1 MKHTL
6 RGWLLMAGICATSQL
21 YAQTVPSPKQHFGF
35 NIGDDYQLAN
45 YTQTAA
51 YFQQLA
57 KSDRVKLV
65 DIGLTEEG
73 RHQYML
79 VISSPAN
86 IRQLDQ
92 YKKIAQQLARAEGLT
107 PAQAHELADKGKAVV
122 WIDGGL
128 HATEVVG
135 THQLIETAWQLI
147 SRNDPETMRILDNV
161 IVLMTHANPD
171 GQELTSNWYM
181 RQTDTL
187 KRSTEQLPV
196 LYQKYIGHD
205 NNRDFYIMNMKESA
219 NMGKQLFLEWM
230 PQIMYNHHQ
239 RGPEGSVLAGP
250 PYRDPFNYFFDPLMI
265 TGIDALGAAMY
276 NRLNTEDK
284 PGYTRLNG
292 SSFSTW
298 YNGGLRT
305 TTQYHNMIGLLTE
318 IIGNPTPEKIPVVP
332 QRLIP
337 NGATPNPVRPQ
348 ADWHFRTSIDYSVSL
363 NYAVLD
369 YAARQRDEVLFNIYK
384 MGQHAIDKG
393 NTDTWTL
400 SPKRAEAITAAYKK
414 DQKDTTKD
422 DGSDPYG
429 WMKRGSNIG
438 MQYYDGVYK
447 NPAERDPRGYILS
460 ADQADFATAVK
471 FINALIK
478 AGIAVQKATS
488 PFTVGGK
495 SYPANSYIV
504 RTNQAFRPH
513 VLDMFE
519 PQDHPNDFQYP
530 GGPPVRPYD
539 AAGWTLA
546 FQMGVQ
552 FDRVLDDFSGPFEQL
567 PYGQLQSPVALAFT
581 PVTSGGYLLSAQVNN
596 AFIVVN
602 DLMKA
607 GVKVYR
613 LPEGAAGVAPGTFF
627 VPAGV
632 AANSI
637 LKKAAAEWGVAAKPV
652 SRKPKGL
659 TETTPLRI
667 ALWDTY
673 GGSMPS
679 GWTRW
684 LMEQYHFPFSLVYPK
699 DIAAGGLKQQYDVI
713 ILVTRAVPPV
723 GGEESNRYGY
733 RQSLPDPKDIPEQY
747 RHMLGKMT
755 KDTSVPKLKEFLEA
769 GGTVITVGSSTNLA
783 YHLGLPVHN
792 ALAEK
797 GKDGKEQT
805 LPGTKYFVP
814 GSILQVAFDSTR
826 SVAWGMPA
834 VGDVNFDNSPVF
846 RLDSNAAE
854 KGVHALAWFTTDK
867 PLRSGWA
874 WGQSYL
880 KDGVAAFEAPVGKG
894 KLYAF
899 GPEIT
904 FRAQPHGTFKLLFN
918 GLYGMK

>member
-1 MKHTL
+1 
-6 RGWLLMAGICATSQL
+6 
-21 YAQTVPSPKQHFGF
+21 
-35 NIGDDYQLAN
+35 
-45 YTQTAA
+45 
-51 YFQQLA
+51 
-57 KSDRVKLV
+57 
-65 DIGLTEEG
+65 
-73 RHQYML
+73 
-79 VISSPAN
+79 
-86 IRQLDQ
+86 
-92 YKKIAQQLARAEGLT
+92 
-107 PAQAHELADKGKAVV
+107 
-122 WIDGGL
+122 
-128 HATEVVG
+128 
-135 THQLIETAWQLI
+135 
-147 SRNDPETMRILDNV
+147 
-161 IVLMTHANPD
+161 LMTHANPD

-181 RQTDTL
+181 RNADTL
-187 KRSTEQLPV
+187 KRSTDQLPV

-205 NNRDFYIMNMKESA
+205 NNRDFYMMNMKESV

-276 NRLNTEDK
+276 NRLNAEDK

-318 IIGNPTPEKIPVVP
+318 IIGNPTSEKIPVVP

-337 NGATPNPVRPQ
+337 NGATPNPVKPQ
-348 ADWHFRTSIDYSVSL
+348 ADWRFRRSIDYSVSL

-384 MGQHAIDKG
+384 MGKNAIDKG

-400 SPKRAEAITAAYKK
+400 SPTRAEAITAAYKK

-429 WMKRGSNIG
+429 WNKRGGNIP
-438 MQYYDGVYK
+438 MQYYDAVYK
-447 NPAERDPRGYILS
+447 NPTERDPRGYIIT
-460 ADQADFATAVK
+460 ADQADFPTAVK

-478 AGIAVQKATS
+478 TGISVQKATAA
-488 PFTVGGK
+488 FTAGGK
-495 SYPANSYIV
+495 QYPVNSYIV

-530 GGPPVRPYD
+530 GGPPVHPYD

-546 FQMGVQ
+546 FQMGVK
-552 FDRVLDDFSGPFEQL
+552 FDRMLDDFNGPFVKV
-567 PYGQLQSPVALAFT
+567 PYGEIQVPAVVPFKPA
-581 PVTSGGYLLSAQVNN
+581 TSGGYLLSAHVNN
-596 AFIVVN
+596 AFITVN
-602 DLMKA
+602 DLLKA

-613 LPEGAAGVAPGTFF
+613 LPAGVDGNEPGTFF
-627 VPAGV
+627 VPA
-632 AANSI
+632 AAQATAV
-637 LKKAAAEWGVAAKPV
+637 LQKAAAHWGVTAKV
-652 SRKPKGL
+652 ISKRPKGAV
-659 TETTPLRI
+659 ETSPLRI

-673 GGSMPS
+673 GGSMAS

-684 LMEQYHFPFSLVYPK
+684 MMEQYHFPYKVVYPQ
-699 DIAAGGLKQQYDVI
+699 DIDAGELKKQYDVI
-713 ILVTRAVPPV
+713 IFVTRAIPAVTNEE
-723 GGEESNRYGY
+723 GGRSGY
-733 RQSLPDPKDIPEQY
+733 RQTQPVAADIPEQY
-747 RHMLGKMT
+747 RHTLGKIT
-755 KDTSVPKLKEFLEA
+755 KDTSIPRLKEFLEA
-769 GGTVITVGSSTNLA
+769 GGTVITIGSSTNLA

-792 ALAEK
+792 ALVEK
-797 GKDGKEQT
+797 GKDGKEQA

-814 GSILQVAFDSTR
+814 GSILQVAFDSTLTA
-826 SVAWGMPA
+826 AWGMPA
-834 VGDVNFDNSPVF
+834 TGDINFDNSPVF
-846 RLDSNAAE
+846 KLDSNAAA
-854 KGVHALAWFTTDK
+854 KGVRPIAWFTSDK

-874 WGQSYL
+874 WGQAYL
-880 KDGVAAFEAPVGKG
+880 KDGVAAFEAQVGKG
-894 KLYAF
+894 KLYAY

-918 GLYGMK
+918 GLYGLKQ